1 MNKQKAK
8 AMQLSGALLCVLA
21 MVLCMISC
29 FALPVKAAQAELN
42 IIGKQQDKG
51 VEGVRWQL
59 FKVGERD
66 GAAIKL
72 TGDFAGYPVD
82 LSKLSTTSE
91 AQNAANTLANYARLD
106 KLSAL
111 SENISDKNGN
121 AVLTGVGSGVYLV
134 VGSEVIADSKKFTPA
149 PMLKEFT
156 DKELAVGN
164 ISIYAKFSAED
175 VSSDDSDYGVE
186 KVWINADDR
195 TIPEN
200 IEVEIYCDG
209 EVAEV
214 VTLSAD
220 NNWQYFWTG
229 SSKADWSVKEVNVPD
244 DCTVVYKEAENAFR
258 IENTYSDGHGG
269 IDSQDSEDSEVDTPA
284 DSSRG
289 GDTDSD
295 NSEEIATSEASSRTP
310 EMDSSDNGQIT
321 GEESSDSGSSSS
333 SSKTPDSKQSTAST
347 TGTGTGTTGGG
358 TTNTPLP
365 QTGSLRWPIPVMA
378 GAGLL
383 LMAAGFRFSRK
394 KEN

>member
-29 FALPVKAAQAELN
+29 FSLPVKAAQAELN

-59 FKVGERD
+59 FKVGVRD

-82 LSKLSTTSE
+82 LSKLSTTYE

-134 VGSEVIADSKKFTPA
+134 VGSEVIADGKKFTSA

-156 DKELAVGN
+156 DEELAVGN

-209 EVAEV
+209 EFAEV

-229 SSKADWSVKEVNVPD
+229 NSKADWSVKEVNVPD

-269 IDSQDSEDSEVDTPA
+269 IDSQDSVDSEVDTPA

-347 TGTGTGTTGGG
+347 TGTGTTGGG

-365 QTGSLRWPIPVMA
+365 QTGSLRWPITVMA